1 VFWAVFIAAIFTALL
16 LYIVDWRHF
25 SSLADRIVIEDLII
39 AFGLLLLS
47 NVIRSFR
54 FCTLDHVW
62 RKLPPWLVINNLYN
76 FMTATLPGGI
86 GDVAT
91 AYFLKRYSEF
101 NILSAFRILLLS
113 RIMDLAGMSALLLL
127 VAIQVGDHAQ
137 YRATSIWISGALVLI
152 TILSLIPAV
161 QQWVLEFMQK
171 LPGQSRV
178 MKKAHEKIREL
189 TIISREYYS
198 RNTFRISLFQT
209 MLSII
214 ATALSM
220 HYILRSFEVG
230 FTPLQSFFCVSA
242 YAIFQMIPIQ
252 GIAGIGTQPVRW
264 VAALK
269 MAGYK
274 GPDSVA
280 LSIFLHGTFYVFIA
294 IIGLSTLLVWGM
306 TRKA

>member
-1 VFWAVFIAAIFTALL
+1 
-16 LYIVDWRHF
+16 
-25 SSLADRIVIEDLII
+25 
-39 AFGLLLLS
+39 
-47 NVIRSFR
+47 
-54 FCTLDHVW
+54 
-62 RKLPPWLVINNLYN
+62 
-76 FMTATLPGGI
+76 MTATLPGGI
-86 GDVAT
+86 GDATT

-113 RIMDLAGMSALLLL
+113 RIMDLAGMSLLLLL

-137 YRATSIWISGALVLI
+137 YRETSICISGALVLI
-152 TILSLIPAV
+152 TTLSLIPAV
-161 QQWVLEFMQK
+161 QQRILEFMQK

-189 TIISREYYS
+189 TSISREYYS

-220 HYILRSFEVG
+220 HFILRSFEVG
-230 FTPLQSFFCVSA
+230 FTPLQSFYCVSA

-264 VAALK
+264 LAALK

-280 LSIFLHGTFYVFIA
+280 LSIILHGTFYVFIA
-294 IIGLSTLLVWGM
+294 IIGLSSLLIWGM